1 MHTKAHPSR
10 NGSAARLD
18 SRLFTARTARRL
30 ARGLTL
36 CLVAGLV
43 LGSQCMAPPDDS
55 DDSDD
60 SGSPSTRKTVTI
72 FTNVGRITIELF
84 PEQAPK
90 AVAQFLKLL
99 DEDAYYDGKIFHSA
113 TSKLLTAGAYDVNLQ
128 DGEDVPFVNES
139 NNGLKNIRG
148 RVALYGPTDEEEGK
162 PQFIINLASNPNL
175 DFSLNASEKA
185 AYTVIGRVKTGMDI
199 ADKIAAM
206 ETISGTS
213 SGGDSLPDIPLTE
226 GGAKVRIIEMTAEK
240 AEEPENTA
248 PVADAGPDRSVEPN
262 SKVTLDGSKSY
273 DPDGDPIQYEW
284 SLTDESADALE
295 EAKLDVTL
303 DDPTSA
309 NPSFTA
315 PRPASPLDIVF
326 ELRVTDDRGAFST
339 DTVTIT
345 LNDNVK
351 PVADAGPD
359 RSVEP
364 NSKVTLDGSKSY
376 DPDGDPIQYEWS
388 LTDESADALEEAKL
402 DVTLDDPTSA
412 NPSFTAPRPASPLDI
427 VFELRVTDDRGAF
440 STDTV
445 TITLND
451 NVKPVADAGADKTVH
466 PGETVQLDG
475 SASSDADP
483 DTTLTYAWIL
493 STESAQLLA
502 DLGLPAPLGGTSAK
516 YSFTAPAA
524 TVPLPLIFELTVTD
538 DKGASDTDTVEVKIL
553 PIVFNTPVSYFVG
566 GQPTAIASGD
576 FDGDSKPD
584 IAVAKAATNE
594 VAVLFNDGEGGLLDP
609 VVYAVGLSPESI
621 VAADFNEDGNLDIAV
636 AARNDSK
643 LCVLVNHGDGTFAPA
658 TSYAM
663 GFGPV
668 SLVSGEFVAG
678 SGPDVAAVN
687 TTAGS
692 TNSLAVLVND
702 GQAAFPSG
710 QADLS
715 LTGKNDEGS
724 TITPV
729 GARVMAAGRVDT
741 DNLADL
747 VVAYSDRKVFVLL
760 GDSSKTEGFRFG
772 SYFEAGPSGANDPRA
787 ILLADVSGDS
797 RPDVLVA
804 LNAINQIALRKNNG
818 SGRFG
823 FEALYETGAGPAGL
837 VAADLDGDS
846 DNDVAVANETANTIS
861 LLQNK
866 GTGSFK
872 TKVDLSLAD
881 GDAGPVGLAAAD
893 LNEDEAIDLAVVNR
907 ISGTVTVFLNLTVT
921 ADAGEDQDV
930 LVNETVTLHGSGRSR
945 EGATFTYHWKQI
957 EGPPVTLSDAHAAE
971 PTFTAPAETCELVFR
986 LTATDD
992 QGATATD
999 TVRVDV
1005 YIQTASGL
1013 RYCDVVKGTGA
1024 VVQSN
1029 STVSVLYTGR
1039 LNNRAGDEFDST
1051 APGNQPRE
1059 FGLSSLIVGWQEGL
1073 ANYDMRAGGKRLL
1086 IIPPELGY
1094 GSTPREGIPAN
1105 STLWFEIEVLDIVK

>member
-351 PVADAGPD
+351 PVADAG
-359 RSVEP
+359 
-364 NSKVTLDGSKSY
+364 
-376 DPDGDPIQYEWS
+376 
-388 LTDESADALEEAKL
+388 
-402 DVTLDDPTSA
+402 
-412 NPSFTAPRPASPLDI
+412 
-427 VFELRVTDDRGAF
+427 
-440 STDTV
+440 
-445 TITLND
+445 
-451 NVKPVADAGADKTVH
+451 ADKTVH

-636 AARNDSK
+636 AARNDNK

>member
-351 PVADAGPD
+351 PVADAG
-359 RSVEP
+359 
-364 NSKVTLDGSKSY
+364 
-376 DPDGDPIQYEWS
+376 
-388 LTDESADALEEAKL
+388 
-402 DVTLDDPTSA
+402 
-412 NPSFTAPRPASPLDI
+412 
-427 VFELRVTDDRGAF
+427 
-440 STDTV
+440 
-445 TITLND
+445 
-451 NVKPVADAGADKTVH
+451 ADKTVH

-594 VAVLFNDGEGGLLDP
+594 VATNEVAVLFNDGEGGLLDP

-636 AARNDSK
+636 AARNDNK
-643 LCVLVNHGDGTFAPA
+643 LWVLVNHGDGTFAPA

>member
-351 PVADAGPD
+351 PVADAG
-359 RSVEP
+359 
-364 NSKVTLDGSKSY
+364 
-376 DPDGDPIQYEWS
+376 
-388 LTDESADALEEAKL
+388 
-402 DVTLDDPTSA
+402 
-412 NPSFTAPRPASPLDI
+412 
-427 VFELRVTDDRGAF
+427 
-440 STDTV
+440 
-445 TITLND
+445 
-451 NVKPVADAGADKTVH
+451 ADKTVH

-594 VAVLFNDGEGGLLDP
+594 VATNEVAVLFNDGEGGLLDP

-636 AARNDSK
+636 AARNDNK
-643 LCVLVNHGDGTFAPA
+643 LWVLVNHGDGTFAPA

-1073 ANYDMRAGGKRLL
+1073 ANYDMRVGGKRLL

>member
-351 PVADAGPD
+351 PVADAG
-359 RSVEP
+359 
-364 NSKVTLDGSKSY
+364 
-376 DPDGDPIQYEWS
+376 
-388 LTDESADALEEAKL
+388 
-402 DVTLDDPTSA
+402 
-412 NPSFTAPRPASPLDI
+412 
-427 VFELRVTDDRGAF
+427 
-440 STDTV
+440 
-445 TITLND
+445 
-451 NVKPVADAGADKTVH
+451 ADKTVH

-594 VAVLFNDGEGGLLDP
+594 VATNEVAVLFNDGEGGLLDP

-643 LCVLVNHGDGTFAPA
+643 LWVLVNHGDGTFAPA

-1073 ANYDMRAGGKRLL
+1073 ANYDMRVGGKRLL

>member
-18 SRLFTARTARRL
+18 SQLFTARTARRL

-113 TSKLLTAGAYDVNLQ
+113 TSKLLTAGAYDVNLL

-248 PVADAGPDRSVEPN
+248 
-262 SKVTLDGSKSY
+262 
-273 DPDGDPIQYEW
+273 
-284 SLTDESADALE
+284 
-295 EAKLDVTL
+295 
-303 DDPTSA
+303 
-309 NPSFTA
+309 
-315 PRPASPLDIVF
+315 
-326 ELRVTDDRGAFST
+326 
-339 DTVTIT
+339 
-345 LNDNVK
+345 

-643 LCVLVNHGDGTFAPA
+643 LWVLVNHGDGTFAPA

>member
-351 PVADAGPD
+351 PVADAG
-359 RSVEP
+359 
-364 NSKVTLDGSKSY
+364 
-376 DPDGDPIQYEWS
+376 
-388 LTDESADALEEAKL
+388 
-402 DVTLDDPTSA
+402 
-412 NPSFTAPRPASPLDI
+412 
-427 VFELRVTDDRGAF
+427 
-440 STDTV
+440 
-445 TITLND
+445 
-451 NVKPVADAGADKTVH
+451 ADKTVH

-594 VAVLFNDGEGGLLDP
+594 VAKAATNEVAVLFNDGEGGLLDP

-643 LCVLVNHGDGTFAPA
+643 LWVLVNHGDGTFAPA

>member
-113 TSKLLTAGAYDVNLQ
+113 TSKLLTAGAYDVNLL

-248 PVADAGPDRSVEPN
+248 
-262 SKVTLDGSKSY
+262 
-273 DPDGDPIQYEW
+273 
-284 SLTDESADALE
+284 
-295 EAKLDVTL
+295 
-303 DDPTSA
+303 
-309 NPSFTA
+309 
-315 PRPASPLDIVF
+315 
-326 ELRVTDDRGAFST
+326 
-339 DTVTIT
+339 
-345 LNDNVK
+345 

-636 AARNDSK
+636 AARNDNK

>member
-351 PVADAGPD
+351 PVADAG
-359 RSVEP
+359 
-364 NSKVTLDGSKSY
+364 
-376 DPDGDPIQYEWS
+376 
-388 LTDESADALEEAKL
+388 
-402 DVTLDDPTSA
+402 
-412 NPSFTAPRPASPLDI
+412 
-427 VFELRVTDDRGAF
+427 
-440 STDTV
+440 
-445 TITLND
+445 
-451 NVKPVADAGADKTVH
+451 ADKTVH

-636 AARNDSK
+636 AARNDSDSK
-643 LCVLVNHGDGTFAPA
+643 LWVLVNHGDGTFAPA

-957 EGPPVTLSDAHAAE
+957 EGPPVTLSDAHASE

-1073 ANYDMRAGGKRLL
+1073 ANYDMRVGGKRLL

>member
-351 PVADAGPD
+351 PVADAG
-359 RSVEP
+359 
-364 NSKVTLDGSKSY
+364 
-376 DPDGDPIQYEWS
+376 
-388 LTDESADALEEAKL
+388 
-402 DVTLDDPTSA
+402 
-412 NPSFTAPRPASPLDI
+412 
-427 VFELRVTDDRGAF
+427 
-440 STDTV
+440 
-445 TITLND
+445 
-451 NVKPVADAGADKTVH
+451 ADKTVH

-636 AARNDSK
+636 AARNDSDSK
-643 LCVLVNHGDGTFAPA
+643 LWVLVNHGDGTFAPA

-1073 ANYDMRAGGKRLL
+1073 ANYDMRVGGKRLL

>member
-351 PVADAGPD
+351 PVADAG
-359 RSVEP
+359 
-364 NSKVTLDGSKSY
+364 
-376 DPDGDPIQYEWS
+376 
-388 LTDESADALEEAKL
+388 
-402 DVTLDDPTSA
+402 
-412 NPSFTAPRPASPLDI
+412 
-427 VFELRVTDDRGAF
+427 
-440 STDTV
+440 
-445 TITLND
+445 
-451 NVKPVADAGADKTVH
+451 ADKTVH

-594 VAVLFNDGEGGLLDP
+594 VAKAATNEVAVLFNDGEGGLLDP

-636 AARNDSK
+636 AARNDNK

>member
-18 SRLFTARTARRL
+18 SQLFTARTARRL

-351 PVADAGPD
+351 PVADAG
-359 RSVEP
+359 
-364 NSKVTLDGSKSY
+364 
-376 DPDGDPIQYEWS
+376 
-388 LTDESADALEEAKL
+388 
-402 DVTLDDPTSA
+402 
-412 NPSFTAPRPASPLDI
+412 
-427 VFELRVTDDRGAF
+427 
-440 STDTV
+440 
-445 TITLND
+445 
-451 NVKPVADAGADKTVH
+451 ADKTVH

-594 VAVLFNDGEGGLLDP
+594 VAKAATNEVAVLFNDGEGGLLDP

-643 LCVLVNHGDGTFAPA
+643 LWVLVNHGDGTFAPA

>member
-351 PVADAGPD
+351 PVADAG
-359 RSVEP
+359 
-364 NSKVTLDGSKSY
+364 
-376 DPDGDPIQYEWS
+376 
-388 LTDESADALEEAKL
+388 
-402 DVTLDDPTSA
+402 
-412 NPSFTAPRPASPLDI
+412 
-427 VFELRVTDDRGAF
+427 
-440 STDTV
+440 
-445 TITLND
+445 
-451 NVKPVADAGADKTVH
+451 ADKTVH

-594 VAVLFNDGEGGLLDP
+594 VATNEVAVLFNDGEGGLLDP

-643 LCVLVNHGDGTFAPA
+643 LGVLVNHGDGTFAPA

-1073 ANYDMRAGGKRLL
+1073 ANYDMRVGGKRLL

>member
-351 PVADAGPD
+351 PVADAG
-359 RSVEP
+359 
-364 NSKVTLDGSKSY
+364 
-376 DPDGDPIQYEWS
+376 
-388 LTDESADALEEAKL
+388 
-402 DVTLDDPTSA
+402 
-412 NPSFTAPRPASPLDI
+412 
-427 VFELRVTDDRGAF
+427 
-440 STDTV
+440 
-445 TITLND
+445 
-451 NVKPVADAGADKTVH
+451 ADKTVH

-594 VAVLFNDGEGGLLDP
+594 AATNEVAVLFNDGEGGLLDP

-621 VAADFNEDGNLDIAV
+621 VAADSVGLSPESIVAADFNEDGNLDIAV

-643 LCVLVNHGDGTFAPA
+643 LWVLVNHGDGTFAPA

-1073 ANYDMRAGGKRLL
+1073 ANYDMRVGGKRLL